1 MRANGNPPL
10 SPVPDYFDYE
20 RWTGPAPLRPYD
32 LIPHVR
38 WWRTFMEYGNGI
50 VGDMCVHMLD
60 TARWMLGLGWP
71 KRVSSEGGIFVDKQ
85 GKSNITDTQ
94 TATFEYEDL
103 TVVWQHRTWG
113 TPADPD
119 YPWALTLYGDKGTLK
134 ASVTSYD
141 FIPEGKGDKIHKDCI
156 YEREQFP
163 EDLKEKDIELHAAPA
178 TRNHMLDFL
187 AAIEKR
193 SRPVA
198 DIEQGHIST
207 ASCILANVSMKMGR
221 PLVYDPVRRE
231 IVGDNAANKL
241 LRRPYRSPYRHPLA

>member
-1 MRANGNPPL
+1 
-10 SPVPDYFDYE
+10 
-20 RWTGPAPLRPYD
+20 
-32 LIPHVR
+32 
-38 WWRTFMEYGNGI
+38 
-50 VGDMCVHMLD
+50 
-60 TARWMLGLGWP
+60 
-71 KRVSSEGGIFVDKQ
+71 
-85 GKSNITDTQ
+85 
-94 TATFEYEDL
+94 
-103 TVVWQHRTWG
+103 
-113 TPADPD
+113 
-119 YPWALTLYGDKGTLK
+119 
-134 ASVTSYD
+134 VTSYD